1 MNPSEAQL
9 DMYGYHSD
17 VYKEVH
23 GIRPRW
29 MRPEDYTLEEW
40 QARIDR
46 LLEEG
51 AEDARREQEQLRRE
65 EEAAVAHARIVAE
78 VTACEPLRVP
88 MAAFMAR

>member
-9 DMYGYHSD
+9 DMACFHSD
-17 VYKEVH
+17 LYKEVH

-29 MRPEDYTLEEW
+29 MRAEDHTVEEW

-51 AEDARREQEQLRRE
+51 AEDARREQED
-65 EEAAVAHARIVAE
+65 AAAHARIVAE
-78 VTACEPLRVP
+78 VTACKPLRVP
-88 MAAFMAR
+88 MAAFMVR

>member
-1 MNPSEAQL
+1 MNPSETQL

-29 MRPEDYTLEEW
+29 MQPEDYTVEEW

-51 AEDARREQEQLRRE
+51 AEDARREQE
-65 EEAAVAHARIVAE
+65 EAAAHARIVAE

>member
-9 DMYGYHSD
+9 DMACFHSD
-17 VYKEVH
+17 LYKEVY

-29 MRPEDYTLEEW
+29 MLPEDHTVEEW

-46 LLEEG
+46 LIEEG
-51 AEDARREQEQLRRE
+51 AEDARREQE
-65 EEAAVAHARIVAE
+65 EAAAHARIVAE

>member
-9 DMYGYHSD
+9 DMAGFHSD
-17 VYKEVH
+17 VYKDVH

-46 LLEEG
+46 LLEKG
-51 AEDARREQEQLRRE
+51 AEDARREQEE
-65 EEAAVAHARIVAE
+65 GATHARIVAE

-88 MAAFMAR
+88 MAAFMVR

>member
-51 AEDARREQEQLRRE
+51 AEDARREQETE
-65 EEAAVAHARIVAE
+65 ERHARFVAE
-78 VTACEPLRVP
+78 VTACTPLRVP
-88 MAAFMAR
+88 LAAFMIP

>member
-9 DMYGYHSD
+9 DMAGFHSD
-17 VYKEVH
+17 VYKDVH

-29 MRPEDYTLEEW
+29 MRPEDYTFEEW

-46 LLEEG
+46 LLEEWH
-51 AEDARREQEQLRRE
+51 ARIDRLI
-65 EEAAVAHARIVAE
+65 EEAEEAAHARIVAE
-78 VTACEPLRVP
+78 VTPCEPLRVP